1 MNTIEK
7 IITAFGVIAL
17 FIALFT
23 IDWDLGI
30 VDIVALLAVV
40 TGKQLPYGNIIK
52 ITGEIIVVLVSAIIV
67 VLALLILWAV
77 VVL

>member
-1 MNTIEK
+1 MNPIEK

-67 VLALLILWAV
+67 VLAILILWAV